1 MTDTLQAAQLIS
13 EALLKVAEAID
24 RMGCRIAEDEPLDFT
39 LAHALHRLTEGQD
52 EE

>member
-1 MTDTLQAAQLIS
+1 MTDTAARLIS

-24 RMGCRIAEDEPLDFT
+24 RMGAEDEPLNFT
-39 LAHALHRLTEGQD
+39 LAHALHRITEGQD